1 MQLCFNRSMMR
12 QVLMLMAL
20 FGLAA
25 CSTLRYQPVAVIDDV
40 SKNPDGYRLQRA
52 LLNNKADKKDDVI
65 GIVMLSGGGTRAAA
79 FGYGV
84 LESLKKQQVKIDG
97 RPKSLLDTVDVVY
110 GISGGSILAT
120 YFGLHGSET
129 IPKFEQNFLNLNL
142 QKMLIGQLFSMANW
156 SRLGS
161 PEFGRGDLLQEQLDL
176 HLYHGAT
183 YADLNNKRQGPFVV
197 ISATDMSLGSRLDFT
212 QEYFDLLCLDLTD
225 LPIARAVAASSAVP
239 LVFAPVTLNN
249 NGGNCHYHLPDN
261 LVDSNNV
268 DATGTTSFRAQ
279 TRAVYRA
286 NLKQYQD
293 SQKRPYIHLLDGGLT
308 DNLGLRSLLDATE
321 LYSNKTLYDRLESAK
336 IHKIIIINVNAQTQR
351 KNSIDSSASVP
362 GTAEVVRALTSIPI
376 EKYSEDTQ
384 HQFQKYVDWWNE
396 SRSEGTPQ
404 VYYVSVNLLDMPPS
418 PLRDK
423 VIHIPTT
430 FYLAHSEV
438 NNLRK
443 AAKLLLAQS
452 SEYQRL
458 IKDIGVEPDTSTPEP
473 FTLYGD
479 DVAATQADTDEES
492 ATDATGTDAV
502 DNVQNHVSGVVN
514 FINTEA
520 VPILR

>member
-1 MQLCFNRSMMR
+1 MPLSITRS
-12 QVLMLMAL
+12 VKWYLLMLIAVL
-20 FGLAA
+20 SLSA
-25 CSTLRYQPVAVIDDV
+25 CSTLQYQPIDTIDHIDE
-40 SKNPDGYRLQRA
+40 KQGYRLQRA
-52 LLNNKADKKDDVI
+52 LLNNNANKRDDVI

-97 RPKSLLDTVDVVY
+97 KQVSLLDTVDVVY
-110 GISGGSILAT
+110 GISGGSVLAT
-120 YFGLHGSET
+120 YFGLHGADT

-142 QKMLIGQLFSMANW
+142 QKMLVGQVFSMANW
-156 SRLGS
+156 SRLAS

-183 YADLNNKRQGPFVV
+183 YADLNNKRKGPFVV

-212 QEYFDLLCLDLTD
+212 QEYFDLLCIDLTN
-225 LPIARAVAASSAVP
+225 LPISRAVAASSAVP

-249 NGGNCHYHLPDN
+249 NGGNCHYRLPDN
-261 LVDSNNV
+261 LVDSNNA
-268 DATGTTSFRAQ
+268 DATGTTAFRAQ
-279 TRAVYRA
+279 TRSAYRD

-321 LYSNKTLYDRLESAK
+321 LYSNKTLYDRLESAN
-336 IHKIIIINVNAQTQR
+336 IQKIIIINVNAQTQR
-351 KNSIDSSASVP
+351 KNEIDRSASVP
-362 GTAEVVRALTSIPI
+362 GTTEVVRALTSIPI

-384 HQFQKYVDWWNE
+384 NQFQKYVDWWNE
-396 SRSEGTPQ
+396 NRSEGTPR
-404 VYYVSVNLLDMPPS
+404 VYYVSVNLLDLPSS

-430 FYLAHSEV
+430 FYLARSEV

-443 AAKLLLAQS
+443 AAKQLLAQS
-452 SEYQRL
+452 TEYHRL
-458 IKDIGVEPDTSTPEP
+458 IKDIGVSSPESEVNT
-473 FTLYGD
+473 FSLYD
-479 DVAATQADTDEES
+479 DETDDADTDS
-492 ATDATGTDAV
+492 TDPADSTQDPDV
-502 DNVQNHVSGVVN
+502 EDNPHNNLNNAVN
-514 FINTEA
+514 FINTESM
-520 VPILR
+520 PLFR

>member
-1 MQLCFNRSMMR
+1 MPLSITRSVR
-12 QVLMLMAL
+12 WYLLILIAVLSLS
-20 FGLAA
+20 A
-25 CSTLRYQPVAVIDDV
+25 CSTLQYQPIDTIDHI
-40 SKNPDGYRLQRA
+40 DEQEGYRIQHA
-52 LLNNKADKKDDVI
+52 LLNNDAKKIDDVI

-97 RPKSLLDTVDVVY
+97 KQVSLLDTVDVVY
-110 GISGGSILAT
+110 GISGGSVLAT
-120 YFGLHGSET
+120 YFGLHGADT

-142 QKMLIGQLFSMANW
+142 QKMLVGQVFSMANW
-156 SRLGS
+156 SRLAS

-183 YADLNNKRQGPFVV
+183 YADLNNKRKGPFVV

-212 QEYFDLLCLDLTD
+212 QEYFDLLCIDLTK
-225 LPIARAVAASSAVP
+225 LPISRAVAASSAVP

-249 NGGNCHYHLPDN
+249 NGGNCHYQLPDN
-261 LVDSNNV
+261 LVDSNNA
-268 DATGTTSFRAQ
+268 DATGTTAFRAQ
-279 TRAVYRA
+279 TRTAYRN

-308 DNLGLRSLLDATE
+308 DNLGLRSLLDTTE
-321 LYSNKTLYDRLESAK
+321 LYSNKTLYDQLESAN

-351 KNSIDSSASVP
+351 KTEIDSSASVP
-362 GTAEVVRALTSIPI
+362 GTTEVVRALTSIPI

-396 SRSEGTPQ
+396 NRSEGTPR
-404 VYYVSVNLLDMPPS
+404 VYYISVNLLDLPSS

-430 FYLAHSEV
+430 FYLARSEV

-443 AAKLLLAQS
+443 AAKELLAQS
-452 SEYQRL
+452 AEYHRL
-458 IKDIGVEPDTSTPEP
+458 IKDIGVDSSDTDTKAFS
-473 FTLYGD
+473 LY
-479 DVAATQADTDEES
+479 DEES
-492 ATDATGTDAV
+492 DDGDDSADATDQPNAE
-502 DNVQNHVSGVVN
+502 DNPQNNLSNVVN
-514 FINTEA
+514 FINTESL
-520 VPILR
+520 PLLR

>member
-1 MQLCFNRSMMR
+1 MPLSITRYVR
-12 QVLMLMAL
+12 WYLLTLIAVL
-20 FGLAA
+20 GLNA
-25 CSTLRYQPVAVIDDV
+25 CSTLQYQPIDTIDHIDE
-40 SKNPDGYRLQRA
+40 KQGYRLQRA
-52 LLNNKADKKDDVI
+52 LLNNNANKRDDVI

-97 RPKSLLDTVDVVY
+97 KQVSLLDTVDVVY
-110 GISGGSILAT
+110 GISGGSVLAT
-120 YFGLHGSET
+120 YFGLHGADT

-142 QKMLIGQLFSMANW
+142 QKMLVGQVFSMANW
-156 SRLGS
+156 SRLAS

-183 YADLNNKRQGPFVV
+183 YADLNNKRKGPFVV

-212 QEYFDLLCLDLTD
+212 QEYFDLLCIDLTK
-225 LPIARAVAASSAVP
+225 LPISRAVAASSAVP

-249 NGGNCHYHLPDN
+249 NGGNCHYRLPDN
-261 LVDSNNV
+261 LVDSNNA
-268 DATGTTSFRAQ
+268 DATGTTAFRAQ
-279 TRAVYRA
+279 TRSAYRN

-321 LYSNKTLYDRLESAK
+321 LYSNKTLYDRLESAN

-351 KNSIDSSASVP
+351 KNEIDRSASVP
-362 GTAEVVRALTSIPI
+362 GTTEVVRALTSIPI

-384 HQFQKYVDWWNE
+384 NQFQKYVDWWNE
-396 SRSEGTPQ
+396 NRSEGTPR
-404 VYYVSVNLLDMPPS
+404 VYYVSVNLLDLPSS

-430 FYLAHSEV
+430 FYLARSEV

-443 AAKLLLAQS
+443 AAKQLLAQS
-452 SEYQRL
+452 AEYHRL
-458 IKDIGVEPDTSTPEP
+458 IKDIGVSSPESEVNT
-473 FTLYGD
+473 FSLYD
-479 DVAATQADTDEES
+479 DETDDADTDS
-492 ATDATGTDAV
+492 TDPADSTQDPDV
-502 DNVQNHVSGVVN
+502 EDNPQNNLNNAVN
-514 FINTEA
+514 FINTESM
-520 VPILR
+520 PLFR